1 MRLRAATLTSVV
13 VLALFAA
20 SCSGISAGREYP
32 SPKLDSIFNGRTVK
46 ADLVRMFGE
55 PTQVGMQDGDQTWT
69 WYYAKGLGSKDE
81 FAKRLEVTFNNQG
94 VVKAH
99 SFSSSF
105 PEDMKV
111 R

>member
-1 MRLRAATLTSVV
+1 MRLRAAALTSVV
-13 VLALFAA
+13 VLAVFAA
-20 SCSGISAGREYP
+20 SCAGLKVGREYP
-32 SPKLDSIFNGRTVK
+32 SPKLDSIINGRTAK

-55 PTQVGMQDGDQTWT
+55 PTQVGMKDGDQTWT
-69 WYYAKGLGSKDE
+69 WYYAKVGGKEE
-81 FAKRLEVTFNNQG
+81 FAKQLEVTFNNQG
-94 VVKAH
+94 VVKSH

>member
-1 MRLRAATLTSVV
+1 MRLRAAAVTSVV

-20 SCSGISAGREYP
+20 SCSMKFGREFP
-32 SPKLDSIFNGRTVK
+32 SPKIDSIVNGRTAK

-55 PTQVGMQDGDQTWT
+55 PRQVGMKDGDQTWT
-69 WYYAKGLGSKDE
+69 WYYAQQGGKEE
-81 FAKRLEVTFNNQG
+81 FAKQLEVTFNNQG
-94 VVKAH
+94 LVKSH
-99 SFSSSF
+99 NFSSSF

>member
-1 MRLRAATLTSVV
+1 MRVRRAVLTSVV
-13 VLALFAA
+13 ALALFLV
-20 SCSGISAGREYP
+20 SCAGLKFGREFP
-32 SPKLDSIFNGRTVK
+32 SPGLTSIKNGTTAK

-55 PTQVGMQDGDQTWT
+55 PTQVGVKDGDQTWT
-69 WYYAKGLGSKDE
+69 WYYARQGGKEE
-81 FAKRLEVTFNNQG
+81 FAKQLDVTFNQQG
-94 VVKAH
+94 VVKSH

>member
-1 MRLRAATLTSVV
+1 MRLRIATLTSVV

-20 SCSGISAGREYP
+20 SCGMKFGKEFP
-32 SPKLDSIFNGRTVK
+32 SPKLDSITNGRTAK

-55 PTQVGMQDGDQTWT
+55 PAQVGMKDGDQTWT
-69 WYYAKGLGSKDE
+69 WYYAKQGSKEE
-81 FAKRLEVTFNNQG
+81 FAKQLEVTFNNQG
-94 VVKAH
+94 VVKSH
-99 SFSSSF
+99 NFSSSF